1 MAALTSDPHRK
12 RRALWFLTVNVM
24 SVVIAVGVFMAVLHM
39 DTLSV
44 VFEPLLLGVF
54 EYKVLVIAIALSPLV
69 ASLLVGMAYAQ
80 RAIRRKKAE
89 ATAVSSTASPAS

>member
-1 MAALTSDPHRK
+1 MAALTSDPYRK

-24 SVVIAVGVFMAVLHM
+24 SLVIAVGVFMAVLHM

-89 ATAVSSTASPAS
+89 AAAGATTASPAS